1 MLVHSQ
7 VPMASLIRGT
17 GTQHLAAAALASQQQ
32 VAAAV
37 QGGSTAAP
45 GQTLTA
51 QTGQPTAVGQVT
63 AQPLVHAFT
72 SHVPRGMLFRNL
84 SLFTNPNNV
93 HILVVGWI

>member
-1 MLVHSQ
+1 
-7 VPMASLIRGT
+7 MASLIRGT

-51 QTGQPTAVGQVT
+51 QTAQPTAVGQVT

-72 SHVPRGMLFRNL
+72 SHVPRGMVFKSCLLPQVPISFK
-84 SLFTNPNNV
+84 
-93 HILVVGWI
+93 IL